1 MHRFKDSAGNE
12 WQLSVTAWTLK
23 DVREKTSILLTTLVE
38 ENCQLLIEL
47 HRDPV
52 LLADIL
58 WVMIEE
64 QAEKKQITV
73 RQFSESFGGD
83 MVSAARNALIEATID
98 FFDDPETRAGTREV
112 LRKTMQIAE
121 KMRTGAIE
129 KIANLDCDSAAK
141 IILDSYSNSP
151 VFAE

>member
-1 MHRFKDSAGNE
+1 MHSFKDSAGRE

-23 DVREKTSILLTTLVE
+23 DVRDKTGILLTTLVE
-38 ENCQLLIEL
+38 ESCQLLIEL

-58 WVMIEE
+58 WVMVEE
-64 QAEKKQITV
+64 QAESKSITV
-73 RQFSESFGGD
+73 RQFAEAFGGD
-83 MVSAARNALIEATID
+83 SVSEARNALIEATID
-98 FFDDPETRAGTREV
+98 FFDDQETRAGTREV
-112 LRKTMQIAE
+112 LRKMTTIAE
-121 KMRTGAIE
+121 TMRTGAIE